1 MVPRSAAFV
10 NGGGEVP
17 AAPSHGLCGS
27 AGGLPSQSPSGDSS
41 PEGRAKSRL
50 PLWGRW
56 TRVSEDGEGKVP
68 AAPSHGLCGNV
79 GRLPSQSP
87 SGDSSPE
94 GRAKSRLPLWGAL
107 VPSGH
112 RSALDRAGR
121 RECHAKGMTE
131 RAFPAASGAHVRWP
145 LDEHERSEL
154 PWARI
159 DSGGTPPSG
168 KNASLF
174 P

>member
-10 NGGGEVP
+10 NGGGKVP

-68 AAPSHGLCGNV
+68 AAPSHGLCGSA
-79 GRLPSQSP
+79 GGLPSQSRLAP
-87 SGDSSPE
+87 CQRLGCRLGRPLGNVPPGRSGPE

-121 RECHAKGMTE
+121 RECPPVEGGEGNCAAVREK
-131 RAFPAASGAHVRWP
+131 RFAVSLAFFLADAH
-145 LDEHERSEL
+145 
-154 PWARI
+154 
-159 DSGGTPPSG
+159 
-168 KNASLF
+168 
-174 P
+174 